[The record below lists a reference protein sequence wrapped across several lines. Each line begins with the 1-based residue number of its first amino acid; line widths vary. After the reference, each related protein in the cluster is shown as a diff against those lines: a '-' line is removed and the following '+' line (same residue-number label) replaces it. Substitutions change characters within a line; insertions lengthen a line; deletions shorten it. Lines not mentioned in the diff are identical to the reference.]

1 LTRGFA
7 GVFEGGT
14 VKKADSYG
22 MTNKRTDN
30 SKSKGKGQYGDS
42 GCARMTK

>member
-1 LTRGFA
+1 LLGFLR
-7 GVFEGGT
+7 GGT

-30 SKSKGKGQYGDS
+30 SKSKGKGKYGDS
-42 GCARMTK
+42 GFARMTK